1 MVRGGVEGGERWL
14 SRHDVDLSSCYVAV
28 SRRQVSAHAEWVKV
42 KIGQGP
48 RSARGTDSL
57 MPFFPPSTSTAR
69 CNYPISLS
77 PAERRIQ
84 RTQRLSVHS
93 RSLTIRPSTVCGQA
107 EERRT
112 LDRLLRA
119 FALRPP
125 FCHSNR
131 PAPLVSNILS
141 STRALGK
148 RSAIGSSVGRLGRD
162 LDHLTT
168 SAGLEIQVG
177 FSRGRL
183 YPGQAAMYHRR

>member
-1 MVRGGVEGGERWL
+1 MPSGLSLPRVDPLVR
-14 SRHDVDLSSCYVAV
+14 
-28 SRRQVSAHAEWVKV
+28 
-42 KIGQGP
+42 IGQGP
-48 RSARGTDSL
+48 RSARRTDSL

-69 CNYPISLS
+69 CNCPISLS

-84 RTQRLSVHS
+84 RTRRLSVHS
-93 RSLTIRPSTVCGQA
+93 RSLTIRPSTVYGQA

-125 FCHSNR
+125 LRHSNR

-141 STRALGK
+141 STRASGK
-148 RSAIGSSVGRLGRD
+148 RSVIGSSVGHLGRD

-177 FSRGRL
+177 SSRGRL
-183 YPGQAAMYHRR
+183 HPGQAAMYHRRWQLNAECSGQTAV